1 MFDQLFSNATTLIL
15 VAIFV
20 EALVETYKKGFPK
33 LLFKLPA
40 ESLSVILGVLHCY
53 LLDLKIFVTKDEN
66 LFINICIYV
75 LTGFVVSRGS
85 NFIHNIIDL
94 IKKNKPL
101 L

>member
-1 MFDQLFSNATTLIL
+1 MFDQLFSNATTLVL

-33 LLFKLPA
+33 LLNKLPA
-40 ESLSVILGVLHCY
+40 EPLSVILGVIHCY
-53 LLDLKIFVTKDEN
+53 VLDLKIFEPKDDN
-66 LFINICIYV
+66 WFVNICVYV

-94 IKKNKPL
+94 LKKNKPL
-101 L
+101 